1 MLMKPSVQA
10 FFDVPTGTLSYVVWN
25 PESGDAVVIDP
36 ILDYEPVAKTT
47 GIHAVSELTGFIR
60 SHGLLP
66 HYVLETHAHADHLTG
81 AREIQNHFPRV
92 RIAIGARIVEVQR
105 AFKTLLK
112 LGSAFRTDGRQFD
125 LLLEDG
131 QHLDAGGLGIRALGV
146 PGHTPACMAYLIG
159 DAVFTGDSLFMPDYG
174 VGRCDFPGGS
184 AEALYDSVTSRLYT
198 LPESTRVLVG
208 HDYAPGGREMRYEST
223 IGEEKR
229 NNIQLSGT
237 TGKPEFVDFRKAR
250 DATLPA
256 PRLIY
261 PSVPFNINGGE
272 MPDAGTPGLC
282 RASS

>member
-10 FFDVPTGTLSYVVWN
+10 FFDAPTGTLSYVVWE
-25 PESGDAVVIDP
+25 PEAGDAVVIDP
-36 ILDYEPVAKTT
+36 ILDYDAVAKTT
-47 GIHAVSELTGFIR
+47 STHSVSELTGFIR
-60 SHGLLP
+60 THGLLP

-81 AREIQNHFPRV
+81 AREIQHHFPDV

-105 AFKTLLK
+105 TFKTFFNF
-112 LGSAFRTDGRQFD
+112 GDTFQADGRQFD

-131 QHLDAGGLGIRALGV
+131 QRLDAGGLTLRVLGV
-146 PGHTPACMAYLIG
+146 PGHTPACIAYLIG

-184 AEALYDSVTSRLYT
+184 AEALYESVTSRLYT
-198 LPESTRVLVG
+198 LPDSTRVFVG
-208 HDYAPGGREMRYEST
+208 HDYAPGGRETRYEST

-229 NNIQLSGT
+229 NNIQLSST
-237 TGKPEFVDFRKAR
+237 TGKLEFVDFRNAR

-272 MPDAGTPGLC
+272 MPDVAINRLEL
-282 RASS
+282 AS